1 MLPIRTPRLLLR
13 EFTLDDTA
21 VVLGVLNDAD
31 FIRFV
36 TDRGV
41 RTHGQAQDY
50 LRAGPLASYQRH
62 GHGLWCVERLDDGLA
77 LGMCGLIHRDGMPGV
92 DLGYALLPH
101 ARGCGYA
108 REAAQASLDYGRS
121 VLRLPRIVA
130 YIDPANLASATVLEA
145 IGMQYRGL
153 VPFPGAAGDTALY
166 E

>member
-13 EFTLDDTA
+13 EFTLEDTA

-36 TDRGV
+36 ADRGV
-41 RTHGQAQDY
+41 RSHAQAQDY
-50 LRAGPLASYQRH
+50 LRHGPLASYRQH
-62 GHGLWCVERLDDGLA
+62 GLGLWCVARLEDGLA
-77 LGMCGLIHRDGMPGV
+77 LGMCGLIRRDGMPDV

-108 REAAQASLDYGRS
+108 REAAQACLDYGRS
-121 VLRLPRIVA
+121 ALQLPRIVA
-130 YIDPANLASATVLEA
+130 YIDPANRASATVLEA
-145 IGMQYRGL
+145 IGMQYQGL
-153 VPFPGAAGDTALY
+153 VAFPGVAGDTALY